1 METQSQFKKS
11 SVTERR
17 KSYCAGL
24 QAKPSLRNT
33 RISVYDEPKS
43 FSGTKSEGKKT
54 TSRSGIAV
62 DSGWRQ
68 KPKIND
74 LTIKDKTFDRR
85 KSCSSHLSVKDK
97 TTTFDRRKSCSNNLS
112 NKDKT
117 STFDRRKSYSM
128 AIQSGQNKKSPI
140 RTLKISVGTSHDI
153 PQVVSKKELSKNNES
168 KCKKVVYMP
177 ARIDTGLTKKKEII
191 QKPRISKRMVVRSPP
206 KENFHPRLSTKTATL
221 RNQRRSISQFGVQ
234 KKNSHPSLPVETRTR
249 RSILKTPAKINDN
262 ISAKEKRR
270 SVRFISSETE
280 SPCQSLPKTPA
291 SRRVTQ
297 RHSPLQ
303 CSPLGLRQQDC
314 TPCSPL
320 PATPSSNSSITKGKR
335 CTRKSAEKTP
345 SALR

>member
-24 QAKPSLRNT
+24 QARPSLRNT

-62 DSGWRQ
+62 DSGYRQ

-74 LTIKDKTFDRR
+74 LTIKNKTFDRR
-85 KSCSSHLSVKDK
+85 KSCSSH
-97 TTTFDRRKSCSNNLS
+97 LS

-191 QKPRISKRMVVRSPP
+191 QKPRISKKIVVRSPP

-262 ISAKEKRR
+262 ISAKKKRR

-280 SPCQSLPKTPA
+280 SPCQSFPMTPA